1 MRILLVSPSI
11 EDAHRSPDEDSH
23 YPIKALEEAG
33 GQLTDDFWMTDTPM
47 PYYTAE
53 NSYEKLLEMKEK
65 LRRHIALEKITT
77 PEGFEAQKHLLPQI
91 IKYSYQFGMFGIVR
105 LVEQIIQKKSVERL
119 QFLKEVFEN
128 NWENAI
134 IKTVTKEMEE
144 IIRRDVRKQ

>member
-1 MRILLVSPSI
+1 MLVSPSI

-105 LVEQIIQKKSVERL
+105 LVEQILQKKSVERL
-119 QFLKEVFEN
+119 QFLQEVFEN
-128 NWENAI
+128 NWENAT
-134 IKTVTKEMEE
+134 IKIVTKEMEE